1 MEVIPIIIFWAFA
14 LFGLFG
20 NRALLLYLFFGS
32 MAFGAFAVVP
42 PELTGGLTLTPTPM
56 VVLLII
62 LRNLCDASGPYF
74 FTVTA
79 LSPKRALWLFL
90 FLLVAILATLFMPR
104 LFYGEITI
112 IPVRLLAFTLGEP
125 LAPST
130 QNFSQLAYLGI
141 SILGVLAFARMMLDE
156 HMRQEA
162 LKAMCMGAALAIIT
176 GMLDYLSQYVPL
188 SAVLEPFRTASYA
201 LMTEVQIMGGKRV
214 VGLMPEASA
223 YGNLCLCFLCL
234 MYFLRHAM
242 ADRWLREQVAP
253 GLVLLLLLFVW
264 LSTSSSAYVGLFIF
278 MLTAVI
284 DWAWRKSAGSADML
298 GHRGLGFEFWTATSG
313 LTGVALVILFNPALL
328 DPIIEKVNE
337 MVLNKASTSSYEER
351 SMWTAVGWQA
361 LLDSWGMGV
370 GLGST
375 RTSNFAAAV
384 FSNTGLIGGGLYFF
398 FVYQTLRRR
407 LSYRADGVNVAM
419 MRGIRFAYVP
429 VFIVAL
435 LAATTP
441 DFGSYNA
448 WLFGTALALAITDLK
463 RRQQSLA
470 DTRKPH
476 AGQHLHDFLPTPP
489 KP

>member
-42 PELTGGLTLTPTPM
+42 PTLTGGLTLTPTPM

-62 LRNLCDASGPYF
+62 IRNLCSATGPYF

-79 LSPKRALWLFL
+79 LSPKRGLWLFL
-90 FLLVAILATLFMPR
+90 FLLVAIFATLFMPR
-104 LFYGEITI
+104 LFHGEITI
-112 IPVRLLAFTLGEP
+112 IPVRLLMFTLGEP
-125 LAPST
+125 LAPSK

-162 LKAMCMGAALAIIT
+162 LKAMCLGAALAVLT
-176 GMLDYLSQYVPL
+176 GMLDYLSQYIPL
-188 SAVLEPFRTASYA
+188 SALLEPFRTASYA

-242 ADRWLREQVAP
+242 TDRRLREQVAP
-253 GLVLLLLLFVW
+253 GLVYLLMLFVW
-264 LSTSSSAYVGLFIF
+264 LSTSSSAYVGIFIF
-278 MLTAVI
+278 LLTAVI
-284 DWAWRKSAGSADML
+284 DWAWRKSPGAGDMF
-298 GHRGLGFEFWTATSG
+298 GHRGLGFEFWTAVAA
-313 LTGVALVILFNPALL
+313 LAGVALVILVSPSLL
-328 DPIIEKVNE
+328 DPIIEKINE
-337 MVLNKASTSSYEER
+337 MVLNKSSTSSYEER

-375 RTSNFAAAV
+375 RTSSFAAAV
-384 FSNTGLIGGGLYFF
+384 FSNTGVVGGVLFF
-398 FVYQTLRRR
+398 AFVYQTLRRR
-407 LSYRADGVNVAM
+407 LSYGADGTSVAM

-429 VFIVAL
+429 VFVVAL

-448 WLFGTALALAITDLK
+448 WLFGAALALAIADAR
-463 RRQQSLA
+463 RRQQPVTYYQDGVGQPSHEFL
-470 DTRKPH
+470 TTQHKP
-476 AGQHLHDFLPTPP
+476 
-489 KP
+489 